1 MSNQQAFSE
10 VVAALSRDMPILMHG
25 SGDVN
30 PDQVNPHTVQLL
42 SELTARYIS
51 NLVDAAIDAQQLL
64 AGGQETRA
72 PPPRYPRSREP
83 PLPSFPDSDKNVKSE
98 KKDDDDKSSKT
109 TKAAAAAAAAA
120 AVVAPIILKKRSRRP
135 DVDYWDEP
143 MPEPNIVKKAKTE
156 DGVVL
161 SAGTHPASSSGS
173 KTGRSAFEDDD
184 EKPRPPVHHSLTSV
198 DEWVGAAGVDLW
210 EQSRSRAAY
219 VRMPDAVGVQ
229 CFIFPICH
237 DGFLYGKVMQVQA
250 SRRAIAP
257 VLVDSV
263 LLDLVRT
270 EGALARKHAPRRKK
284 ITSTKKDGGDA
295 DVEDEPDQE
304 DDELSQDDDA
314 AWPGLEYLLPVH
326 AITEAMVVNDGGS

>member
-1 MSNQQAFSE
+1 MNSHKAFAEAVS
-10 VVAALSRDMPILMHG
+10 ALSRDMPILMHG
-25 SGDVN
+25 SGDVL
-30 PDQVNPHTVQLL
+30 PDQVNPDTVQLI

-64 AGGQETRA
+64 AGGQATRP
-72 PPPRYPRSREP
+72 PPPRYPRSRKP
-83 PLPSFPDSDKNVKSE
+83 PLPFLPAPADKKKSD
-98 KKDDDDKSSKT
+98 KDDDHHH
-109 TKAAAAAAAAA
+109 KAA
-120 AVVAPIILKKRSRRP
+120 VGLKKRPRRP

-143 MPEPNIVKKAKTE
+143 LPVPKIKKSKSRAVTE
-156 DGVVL
+156 ASASGDAQEKSAAGDKL
-161 SAGTHPASSSGS
+161 SE
-173 KTGRSAFEDDD
+173 ED
-184 EKPRPPVHHSLTSV
+184 EQKPVHI
-198 DEWVGAAGVDLW
+198 DQWVGAVGVDLW
-210 EQSRSRAAY
+210 EQSRSRAAF

-284 ITSTKKDGGDA
+284 TASNKSAKDSGDA
-295 DVEDEPDQE
+295 DVEDEPEQE
-304 DDELSQDDDA
+304 EDEMPQDDGA

-326 AITEAMVVNDGGS
+326 TITEAMADGSS

>member
-30 PDQVNPHTVQLL
+30 PDQVNPDTVQLL

-83 PLPSFPDSDKNVKSE
+83 PLPSFPDSDKNVKSGG
-98 KKDDDDKSSKT
+98 KNNDDKSSKT
-109 TKAAAAAAAAA
+109 TKAAAAAAAAVA
-120 AVVAPIILKKRSRRP
+120 APIVLKKRSRRP

-143 MPEPNIVKKAKTE
+143 IPEPNIVKKSKTE
-156 DGVVL
+156 GGMV
-161 SAGTHPASSSGS
+161 STGTQQAVGSGS
-173 KTGRSAFEDDD
+173 RMGGHAFQDDD
-184 EKPRPPVHHSLTSV
+184 EQPQPPVHV

-284 ITSTKKDGGDA
+284 ITSSKKNGGDA
-295 DVEDEPDQE
+295 DVEEEPDQDE
-304 DDELSQDDDA
+304 DDMAQDDDEA

-326 AITEAMVVNDGGS
+326 AITEAMVASGGGS